1 MAGQIK
7 GITIEFR
14 GDTTQLDKALRKIK
28 SDSKSVDSELKKVNT
43 ALKFNPKNVELLT
56 QKQGLLRERVAQTT
70 KSLEE
75 LKNVQKQ
82 MEANHVDTQSREYQ
96 QVRREIIE
104 TESKLKHF
112 KAEADKLA
120 NVRLTALRASLDEVS
135 KKFQEAGETL
145 TKNLTVPLVALGTAS
160 TVAGLDFDA
169 AMSQVA
175 ATMGTTTDKI
185 QVLRDFALD
194 MGKTTSFSA
203 TEAAQALNYMALAG
217 YDVEESMRML
227 PVVLNLAAAGNMDL
241 ARASDAVTDAQTALG
256 LSMDETEVLI
266 DQMAKTAS
274 QSNTSVEQ
282 LSDAILAVGGTAR
295 GMNGGIEELNAVLG
309 ILADNGIKG
318 SEGGT
323 ALRNVLL
330 KLQDP
335 TSKTA
340 EALES
345 LGVSAYD
352 ANGNFKDLRELFPEI
367 AKALDGLSEAERN
380 DILSDMFNVRDI
392 SKANALLNTSVE
404 RWDELSNAIENS
416 TGAAGQMAETQLD
429 NLKGELTLLKSAL
442 EGAAIAISDVLTPA
456 IRKIT
461 EGIQSIVEKFNAL
474 PKDTQSRIV
483 KIGVAL
489 AAIGPALIL
498 ISKLL
503 AGLSIVI
510 GGVSTAVGFLSTA
523 LSFLAANP
531 VVLIIAGIAALVAAI
546 VILWNKSETFRAFI
560 LGVWQNI
567 QQKFAALVAWFGQ
580 KKEQLLGF
588 FRGIPAFFGNV
599 FSQAWANVKR
609 AFSNFGAFFG
619 GLWNT
624 IKNKFSAI
632 GTAIASAISGAVRSG
647 INGVINRI
655 ESIINGGIDL
665 INGAINLINKIPS
678 VNIGKIGRLNLPR
691 LAKGGIVDSA
701 TIAMIGE
708 GQSSEAVIPL
718 DELWKRLDKMTDT
731 LTGTGGAPIVV
742 NVYGAEGQSV
752 NDLAKAV
759 QDRIIE
765 MEKRRRYAWA

>member
-588 FRGIPAFFGNV
+588 FRGIPAFFSNV
-599 FSQAWANVKR
+599 FGQAWANVKR
-609 AFSNFGAFFG
+609 VFSNFGAFFG

-632 GTAIASAISGAVRSG
+632 GTSIASAISGAVRSG